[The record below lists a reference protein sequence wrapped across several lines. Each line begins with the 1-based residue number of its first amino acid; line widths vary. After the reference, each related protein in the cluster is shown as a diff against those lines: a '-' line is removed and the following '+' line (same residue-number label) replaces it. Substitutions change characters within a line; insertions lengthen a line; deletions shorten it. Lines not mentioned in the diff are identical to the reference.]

1 MNIADKLS
9 RDRFKVIVV
18 QWSRRHNTYIVTP
31 DWSFSLETA
40 SNQCCSE
47 RSFSSLRRIKSYLSS
62 SMTQSRLSSIMLLHV
77 HKDLTDQIED
87 QINLIDV
94 ANNFVDNK
102 LDHRST
108 VFGRFMELEFKGI
121 CVCSSCS
128 KVTRCMKCM
137 E

>member
-1 MNIADKLS
+1 
-9 RDRFKVIVV
+9 
-18 QWSRRHNTYIVTP
+18 
-31 DWSFSLETA
+31 
-40 SNQCCSE
+40 
-47 RSFSSLRRIKSYLSS
+47 
-62 SMTQSRLSSIMLLHV
+62 MTQSRLNSIMLLHM
-77 HKDLTDQIED
+77 HKDFTD

-94 ANNFVDNK
+94 ANNFVDKK

>member
-1 MNIADKLS
+1 MYQV
-9 RDRFKVIVV
+9 VILV
-18 QWSRRHNTYIVTP
+18 
-31 DWSFSLETA
+31 SLVLVMPATNA
-40 SNQCCSE
+40 ASE
-47 RSFSSLRRIKSYLSS
+47 RSFSSLHRIKSYLRST
-62 SMTQSRLSSIMLLHV
+62 MTQSRLNSIMLLHV
-77 HKDLTDQIED
+77 HNDLTD

-128 KVTRCMKCM
+128 
-137 E
+137 